1 MESKGVIQN
10 RLSQPLGSKY
20 LSATDHT
27 EVNCTEFVA
36 QEDTI
41 ITLLEGGDA
50 SVAATDVDYKS
61 SMNLDG
67 VTLKKGALI
76 VAPVGEAFKSI
87 TIDSGAVMAYNSVVE
102 GEKPGL
108 FSFGNAL
115 KFDGVNDRV
124 DTQLFGSPIFS
135 FSYWL
140 KPTVLSFQVCFAGAG
155 GADYITVQS
164 NQLRVGT
171 GTGGLIIFDFTTNFV
186 PLLEVDNWYHFFI
199 TSDGVNMSAYVNGEL
214 IDTIAYTSGITINK
228 FGARST
234 NSLFFNG
241 VMDEV
246 VYWDETTGTEQDA
259 IDLYNGGSGVDPTT
273 VIPSPNRYYQ
283 MNGSGS
289 DLVAI
294 DDGSDTENGTLVNFT
309 TPPPEYW
316 VTH

>member
-1 MESKGVIQN
+1 MVNPIYQQDEELLLN
-10 RLSQPLGSKY
+10 PFGSKY
-20 LSATDHT
+20 LGATAHT
-27 EVNCTEFVA
+27 GVNSNEFVV
-36 QEDTI
+36 QEDAI
-41 ITLLEGGDA
+41 ISVLTGGDA
-50 SVAATDVDYKS
+50 SITENDIDYKT
-61 SMNLDG
+61 SMNLSG

-87 TIDSGAVMAYNSVVE
+87 TIVSGAVMAYNSVVE

-115 KFDGVNDRV
+115 KFDGINDRV
-124 DTQLFGSPIFS
+124 ETQLFGSPTFA

-140 KPTVLSFQVCFAGAG
+140 NPTLLSFQVGFAGVG

-171 GTGGLIIFDFTTNFV
+171 GTGGLIIFDFTTNSV

-259 IDLYNGGSGVDPTT
+259 IDLYNGGDGVDPTT
-273 VIPSPNRYYQ
+273 VISSPNRYYK
-283 MNGSGS
+283 MNSSGS
-289 DLVAI
+289 SLVAI

-309 TPPPEYW
+309 PEYW